1 MPRRAL
7 ITGLSGFT
15 GRHMAALLSSKGYDV
30 WGTVTS
36 TPDDEVVDAIG
47 MPVDLLDAEALKSFV
62 ADARP
67 DVVVHL
73 AGAAHVTG
81 HTPGT
86 TYLVN
91 IVGTRNLL
99 SALATLDRK
108 PRAVLLA
115 STANV
120 YGNADVEVIDE
131 EVDIRPANDYAV
143 SKLAME
149 HAARLWLDRLPLIFV
164 RPFNYT
170 GVGQSEDYVL
180 PKIVGHHARREA
192 RISLGNLNVSRD
204 FSDVRDVVATY
215 ARLLDAAPAG
225 ETFNIC
231 SGHGHSLGHL
241 LGLLARIA
249 GYKIDVFVDPRF
261 MRRNEIAR
269 LVGCNHKLRR
279 VIGAVPLTPI
289 GETLEWMYEYMASQV
304 EV

>member
-15 GRHMAALLSSKGYDV
+15 GRHMAAHLMNAGYDV
-30 WGTVTS
+30 WGTTS
-36 TPDDEVVDAIG
+36 ASPEADVPNVVG
-47 MPVDLLDAEALKSFV
+47 LPVDLLDADALKSFV

-73 AGAAHVTG
+73 ASAAHVTG
-81 HTPGT
+81 NTPST

-99 SALATLDRK
+99 AALATLDRK

-120 YGNADVEVIDE
+120 YGNAVVEVIDE
-131 EVDIRPANDYAV
+131 DVDIKPANDYAV

-149 HAARLWLDRLPLIFV
+149 QASRLWMDRLPIFFV

-180 PKIVGHHARREA
+180 PKIVGHYARHEA

-204 FSDVRDVVATY
+204 FSDVRDVVAAY
-215 ARLLDAAPAG
+215 AKLLEAAPAG

-231 SGHGHSLGHL
+231 SGRSHSLGEVL
-241 LGLLARIA
+241 EMLARIA

-261 MRRNEIAR
+261 LRRNEIAR
-269 LVGCNHKLRR
+269 LVGSNRKLRR
-279 VIGAVPLTPI
+279 VIGQVPATPI
-289 GETLEWMYEYMASQV
+289 DRTLEWMYEYMSARV
-304 EV
+304 AV